1 VFRLNKTAIVAALI
15 FGLMRAAES
24 EPNVADDDD
33 TAVQLVAEAT
43 PTLPPLPPP
52 DPRSGPGTKVEK
64 SLTLNFKDAD
74 IRSFISAVSELTKR
88 NFVID
93 PRVQGKVTVVSA
105 APTDPDDL
113 YQVFLSILKV
123 HGFTAVAKDGMTTII
138 PEMLAKQDDT
148 PTISPGSMRKGED
161 VVTGVIPVHF
171 VSAAELVPVLRP
183 LLPQDSHMAATAGTN
198 VLVIADTASNVERML
213 QIVSKL
219 DVDNTAGVD
228 VVHLQNAV
236 ATEIVTILD
245 GLVTKTQGAAPP
257 AAGSVTAFA
266 ADDRTNSVLV
276 AGTPQSKLRYRTII
290 ANLDGPQSEN
300 NVIRVV
306 PLRYANARDISDT
319 LQEAATG
326 QASAPRSESRG
337 LSKQDSAQSLGAA
350 ALTNNRP
357 QTGGGG
363 GGSPGAQNAGALG
376 VVRITADEITNSL
389 IVQGPPRDVKKVMAV
404 ITQIDVRR
412 AQVLVEG
419 IIAEVS
425 SSKTDE
431 LGVQW
436 KTSLPNTGVLG
447 ATNFAGKASGAID
460 SPFAASDAGQFL
472 GGLTLGYFAGGDLR
486 TLVRVLSGDNAT
498 NVLST
503 PSLMT
508 LDNAEAE
515 IVVGQNVPFVTGQF
529 TNNATTPD
537 NPFQTIQRQDVGI
550 KLRVKPQINEGN
562 TVTMDIEQEV
572 SSVDESTRGAD
583 IITNKRS
590 IKTSVQVDNGSI
602 VVLGGLIGDDARA
615 NRDKIPVLGDIPVLG
630 NLFKNA
636 RRSSSK
642 TNLMVFLRPQIVR
655 DRAGAASLSRER
667 YEDIRAK
674 QQQQNGDRT
683 ELLLPQRGAVLPEG
697 ILE

>member
-1 VFRLNKTAIVAALI
+1 LASAEDNIAEDIDSPPPVAN
-15 FGLMRAAES
+15 
-24 EPNVADDDD
+24 P
-33 TAVQLVAEAT
+33 
-43 PTLPPLPPP
+43 PPPLPLPTP
-52 DPRSGPGTKVEK
+52 QSGPGAKVEK

-148 PTISPGSMRKGED
+148 PTIAPGSMRKGED
-161 VVTGVIPVHF
+161 VVTGVIPVHY

-198 VLVIADTASNVERML
+198 VLIVADTASNVERML
-213 QIVSKL
+213 QIVAKL
-219 DVDNTAGVD
+219 DIDNTAGID

-236 ATEIVTILD
+236 ATEVVSTLD
-245 GLVTKTQGAAPP
+245 GLLTKTQGATPP
-257 AAGSVTAFA
+257 AAGNVTAFA
-266 ADDRTNSVLV
+266 ADDRTNNVLI
-276 AGTPQSKLRYRTII
+276 AGTPQNKLRYRTII
-290 ANLDGPQSEN
+290 ASLDGPQSEN

-326 QASAPRSESRG
+326 QASAPRTESRG
-337 LSKQDSAQSLGAA
+337 LSKQENGQALGASSSPA
-350 ALTNNRP
+350 RAQLSGG
-357 QTGGGG
+357 GGGG

-425 SSKTDE
+425 SSKSDE

-436 KTSLPNTGVLG
+436 KTNLPNTGVLG
-447 ATNFAGKASGAID
+447 ATSFAGKASGAID
-460 SPFAASDAGQFL
+460 SPFSATDAGQFL
-472 GGLTLGYFAGGDLR
+472 GGLTLGYFSGGDLR

-529 TNNATTPD
+529 TNNTTTPD

-590 IKTSVQVDNGSI
+590 IKTSVQVDNGAI
-602 VVLGGLIGDDARA
+602 VALGGLIGDDARS

>member
-1 VFRLNKTAIVAALI
+1 VFQRSTTFAIA
-15 FGLMRAAES
+15 
-24 EPNVADDDD
+24 
-33 TAVQLVAEAT
+33 TAVLLGLACLASAEDNIAEDIDPPPPVAN
-43 PTLPPLPPP
+43 PPPPLPLPTP
-52 DPRSGPGTKVEK
+52 QSGPGAKVEK

-148 PTISPGSMRKGED
+148 PTIAPGSMRKGED
-161 VVTGVIPVHF
+161 VVTGVIPVHY

-198 VLVIADTASNVERML
+198 VLIVADTASNVERML
-213 QIVSKL
+213 QIVAKL
-219 DVDNTAGVD
+219 DIDNTAGID

-236 ATEIVTILD
+236 ATEVVSTLD
-245 GLVTKTQGAAPP
+245 GLLTKMQGATPP
-257 AAGSVTAFA
+257 AAGNVTAFA
-266 ADDRTNSVLV
+266 ADDRTNNVLI
-276 AGTPQSKLRYRTII
+276 AGTPQNKLRYRTII
-290 ANLDGPQSEN
+290 ASLDGPQSEN

-326 QASAPRSESRG
+326 QASAPRTESRG
-337 LSKQDSAQSLGAA
+337 LSKQENGQALGASSA
-350 ALTNNRP
+350 TARAQLGGG
-357 QTGGGG
+357 GGGG

-425 SSKTDE
+425 SSKSDE

-436 KTSLPNTGVLG
+436 KTNLPNTGVLG
-447 ATNFAGKASGAID
+447 ATSFAGKASGAID
-460 SPFAASDAGQFL
+460 SPFSATDAGQFL
-472 GGLTLGYFAGGDLR
+472 GGLTLGYFSGGDLR

-529 TNNATTPD
+529 TNNTTTPD

-590 IKTSVQVDNGSI
+590 IKTSVQVDNGAI
-602 VVLGGLIGDDARA
+602 VALGGLIGDDARS

>member
-1 VFRLNKTAIVAALI
+1 MFRFTKTAVVAVLV
-15 FGLMRAAES
+15 FGLTRGAES
-24 EPNVADDDD
+24 EPNVADGD
-33 TAVQLVAEAT
+33 ASLPPVAEAT
-43 PTLPPLPPP
+43 PGLPPLPPP
-52 DPRSGPGTKVEK
+52 DPQSGPGTKVER

-148 PTISPGSMRKGED
+148 PTIAPGSMRKGED

-228 VVHLQNAV
+228 VIHLQNAV

-276 AGTPQSKLRYRTII
+276 AGTPQSKLRYRSII

-337 LSKQDSAQSLGAA
+337 LSKQDSAQSMGAP
-350 ALTNNRP
+350 ALSNSRP
-357 QTGGGG
+357 QTGGGGG

-425 SSKTDE
+425 SSKSDE

-436 KTSLPNTGVLG
+436 KTNLPNTGVLG
-447 ATNFAGKASGAID
+447 ATNFTGKASGAID
-460 SPFAASDAGQFL
+460 SPFSATDAGQFL
-472 GGLTLGYFAGGDLR
+472 GGLTLGYFSGGDLR

-529 TNNATTPD
+529 TNNTTTPD

-590 IKTSVQVDNGSI
+590 IKTSVQVDNGAI
-602 VVLGGLIGDDARA
+602 VALGGLIGDDARS

-667 YEDIRAK
+667 YEDIRSK

>member
-1 VFRLNKTAIVAALI
+1 MGVSDLWRTR
-15 FGLMRAAES
+15 GRD
-24 EPNVADDDD
+24 ADDDD
-33 TAVQLVAEAT
+33 TAVQPVAEAT

-52 DPRSGPGTKVEK
+52 DPHSGPGTKVEK

-198 VLVIADTASNVERML
+198 VLVVADTASNVERML

-228 VVHLQNAV
+228 VIHLQNAV
-236 ATEIVTILD
+236 ATEVVTILD

-326 QASAPRSESRG
+326 QASAPRSDSRG
-337 LSKQDSAQSLGAA
+337 LSKQDSAQSMGAP
-350 ALTNNRP
+350 ALSNSRP
-357 QTGGGG
+357 QTGGGGGGG

-425 SSKTDE
+425 SSKSDE

-447 ATNFAGKASGAID
+447 ATNFAGKGSGAID
-460 SPFAASDAGQFL
+460 SPFSATDAGQFL

-602 VVLGGLIGDDARA
+602 VALGGLIGDDARS

-674 QQQQNGDRT
+674 QQQQNDDRT
-683 ELLLPQRGAVLPEG
+683 ELLLPQHGAVLPEG

>member
-1 VFRLNKTAIVAALI
+1 MFRFNKTAVVAAFI

-24 EPNVADDDD
+24 EPNIADDDP
-33 TAVQLVAEAT
+33 TVPPVAEAT
-43 PTLPPLPPP
+43 STLPPLPLP
-52 DPRSGPGTKVEK
+52 DPQSGPGAKVEK

-74 IRSFISAVSELTKR
+74 IRSFIGAVSELTKR

-148 PTISPGSMRKGED
+148 PTISPGSMRRGED
-161 VVTGVIPVHF
+161 IVTGVIPVHF

-228 VVHLQNAV
+228 VIHLQNAV

-276 AGTPQSKLRYRTII
+276 AGTPQSKLRYRSII

-337 LSKQDSAQSLGAA
+337 LSKQESSQSMGAP
-350 ALTNNRP
+350 ALSNSRP

-363 GGSPGAQNAGALG
+363 GGLPGAQNAGALG

-460 SPFAASDAGQFL
+460 SPFSASDAGQFL

-667 YEDIRAK
+667 YEDIRVK